1 MVSPEDKVMAAKASG
16 PWALF
21 GFGQFL
27 NSIGINSWADASY
40 AAGFF
45 LSCLLIGDFFWKKFK
60 KRKDK
65 DDGS

>member
-1 MVSPEDKVMAAKASG
+1 MLTPDDKLLAAKASG

-21 GFGQFL
+21 GFGQL
-27 NSIGINSWADASY
+27 LSSIGINSWADASY

-45 LSCLLIGDFFWKKFK
+45 LSCLLIADFFWKKLK

-65 DDGS
+65 NDAP